1 MATSSSTAKTQAAA
15 AAAATKAAATAAA
28 ASARSAAYAPS
39 VASVIGATNSAI
51 SALSSMVN
59 SKNPTAAQTKAAQQT
74 SAAMQAASV
83 AQVPIVTAANSSY
96 DAAINTANTNYNT
109 AMAAA
114 AAIPDTPD
122 AATQDAWAILSGS
135 IGSWFGGDPVLT
147 QQASDFIKQE
157 MQNNIGPNQALVD
170 MRQQQFYKTRFAGNI
185 TRVANGLNALTEA
198 DYIGLENTYTDYFT
212 AYGQK
217 ALATQT
223 QLATFIGNAVSPTEV
238 KDRLDMAV
246 VQVQQADPTVKAT
259 LKKFYPNITDANLLS
274 YFLAPEDTLPV
285 LQRQVQAADIGA
297 AALQQGLSTSKIAA
311 EGLAAYGTTYQQAQ
325 TGYGK
330 IAEVLPAGQ
339 KLSQI
344 YNAQTGIDYNQA
356 EAEKQY
362 LMNSGAATL
371 EQQKLKDLESAQFQ
385 GRSGVVGA
393 NVAAGYSGSLGKS
406 IQGSF

>member
-1 MATSSSTAKTQAAA
+1 MATPTNASAIAKATAANQAAA
-15 AAAATKAAATAAA
+15 AKAA
-28 ASARSAAYAPS
+28 ASAAAAKTAQAKQTAAKQTALTALQNAIKAKTTGVGAATSSAAFDT
-39 VASVIGATNSAI
+39 ASQTAI
-51 SALSSMVN
+51 NLSN
-59 SKNPTAAQTKAAQQT
+59 QYIAAQQ
-74 SAAMQAASV
+74 AAN
-83 AQVPIVTAANSSY
+83 TAAAYTPVDVPAPVY
-96 DAAINTANTNYNT
+96 DTT
-109 AMAAA
+109 
-114 AAIPDTPD
+114 
-122 AATQDAWAILSGS
+122 AATDAWAILSGS
-135 IGSWFGGDPVLT
+135 IGSWFGGDPTIT
-147 QQASDFIKQE
+147 QQATDFIKNE
-157 MQNNIGPNQALVD
+157 MQNNIGPEQALVD
-170 MRQQQFYKTRFAGNI
+170 MRNQQFYKTRFAGNT
-185 TRVANGLNALTEA
+185 TRVANGLNALSEA

-217 ALATQT
+217 TLATQT

-325 TGYGK
+325 AGYGK
-330 IAEVLPAGQ
+330 IAEVLPASQ

-393 NVAAGYSGSLGKS
+393 NVAANYSGSLGKS

>member
-1 MATSSSTAKTQAAA
+1 MATLNDLQVDRFVQLGSTN
-15 AAAATKAAATAAA
+15 ATGA
-28 ASARSAAYAPS
+28 ASA
-39 VASVIGATNSAI
+39 
-51 SALSSMVN
+51 L
-59 SKNPTAAQTKAAQQT
+59 
-74 SAAMQAASV
+74 AASV
-83 AQVPIVTAANSSY
+83 TGPGTGSDVLKVAYDFGSTTASVGGNTPYGQGIGAPVTVTDPKTGITTTTTMISDGRGGSFPQVTTGASS
-96 DAAINTANTNYNT
+96 AAITATS
-109 AMAAA
+109 
-114 AAIPDTPD
+114 
-122 AATQDAWAILSGS
+122 ATQDAWAILSGS

-170 MRQQQFYKTRFAGNI
+170 MRQQQFYKTRFAGNT

-246 VQVQQADPTVKAT
+246 VQVQQADPTVKAA
-259 LKKFYPNITDANLLS
+259 LKQFYPNITDANLVS
-274 YFLAPEDTLPV
+274 YFLAPEDTFPV

-325 TGYGK
+325 AGYGK
-330 IAEVLPAGQ
+330 IAEVLPASQ

-406 IQGSF
+406 MQGSF

>member
-1 MATSSSTAKTQAAA
+1 MAALNDLQVDRFVQLGSTN
-15 AAAATKAAATAAA
+15 ATGA
-28 ASARSAAYAPS
+28 ASA
-39 VASVIGATNSAI
+39 
-51 SALSSMVN
+51 L
-59 SKNPTAAQTKAAQQT
+59 
-74 SAAMQAASV
+74 AASV
-83 AQVPIVTAANSSY
+83 TGPGTGSDVLKVAYDFGSTTASVGGNTPYGQGIGAPVTVTDPKTGITTTTTMISDGRGGSFPQVTTGASS
-96 DAAINTANTNYNT
+96 AAITATS
-109 AMAAA
+109 
-114 AAIPDTPD
+114 
-122 AATQDAWAILSGS
+122 ATQDAWAILSGS

-170 MRQQQFYKTRFAGNI
+170 MRQQQFYKTRFAGNT

-246 VQVQQADPTVKAT
+246 VQVQQADPTVKAA
-259 LKKFYPNITDANLLS
+259 LKQFYPNITDANLVS

-330 IAEVLPAGQ
+330 IAEVLPASQ

-406 IQGSF
+406 MQGSF

>member
-1 MATSSSTAKTQAAA
+1 MATPTNASAIAKATAANQAAA
-15 AAAATKAAATAAA
+15 AKAAASAAAAKTAQAKQAAAKQTALTALQNSIKAKTTGVGAINSAAAATA
-28 ASARSAAYAPS
+28 
-39 VASVIGATNSAI
+39 GQTAI
-51 SALSSMVN
+51 DLSNQYM
-59 SKNPTAAQTKAAQQT
+59 AAQQAANTAAAYTPVDVPAPVYDTTPT
-74 SAAMQAASV
+74 SAA
-83 AQVPIVTAANSSY
+83 T
-96 DAAINTANTNYNT
+96 
-109 AMAAA
+109 
-114 AAIPDTPD
+114 
-122 AATQDAWAILSGS
+122 DAWAILSGS
-135 IGSWFGGDPVLT
+135 IGSWFGGDPTIT
-147 QQASDFIKQE
+147 QQATDFIKNE
-157 MQNNIGPNQALVD
+157 MQNNIGPEQALVD
-170 MRQQQFYKTRFAGNI
+170 MRNQQFYKTRFAGNT
-185 TRVANGLNALTEA
+185 TRVANGLNALSEA
-198 DYIGLENTYTDYFT
+198 EYVGLENTYTDYFT

-217 ALATQT
+217 TLATQT

-246 VQVQQADPTVKAT
+246 VQVQQADPTVKAA
-259 LKKFYPNITDANLLS
+259 LKQFYPNITDANLVS

-297 AALQQGLSTSKIAA
+297 AAIQQGLSTSKIAA

-344 YNAQTGIDYNQA
+344 YNAQTGINYNQA

-371 EQQKLKDLESAQFQ
+371 EQQKLIQLEQAQFS
-385 GRSGVVGA
+385 GKSGVVGA

>member
-1 MATSSSTAKTQAAA
+1 MAALNDLQVDRFVQLGSTN
-15 AAAATKAAATAAA
+15 ATGA
-28 ASARSAAYAPS
+28 ASA
-39 VASVIGATNSAI
+39 
-51 SALSSMVN
+51 L
-59 SKNPTAAQTKAAQQT
+59 
-74 SAAMQAASV
+74 AASV
-83 AQVPIVTAANSSY
+83 TGPGTGSDVLKVAYDFGSTTASVGGNTPYGQTIGAPVTVTDPKTGITTTTTMISDGRGGSFSQVTTGGSSSITTASTS
-96 DAAINTANTNYNT
+96 
-109 AMAAA
+109 MG
-114 AAIPDTPD
+114 
-122 AATQDAWAILSGS
+122 DAWAILSGS
-135 IGSWFGGDPVLT
+135 ISSWFGGDPTLT

-170 MRQQQFYKTRFAGNI
+170 MRQQQFYKTRFAGNT

-217 ALATQT
+217 TLATQA

-325 TGYGK
+325 AGYGT

-371 EQQKLKDLESAQFQ
+371 EQQKLKDLEAAQFQ

>member
-1 MATSSSTAKTQAAA
+1 MAALNDLQVDRFVQLGSTN
-15 AAAATKAAATAAA
+15 ATGA
-28 ASARSAAYAPS
+28 ASA
-39 VASVIGATNSAI
+39 
-51 SALSSMVN
+51 L
-59 SKNPTAAQTKAAQQT
+59 
-74 SAAMQAASV
+74 AASV
-83 AQVPIVTAANSSY
+83 TGPGTGSDVLKVAYDFGSTTASVGGNTAYGQAIGTPVTVTDPKTGITTTTTMISDGRGGSFPQVTTGASS
-96 DAAINTANTNYNT
+96 AAITATS
-109 AMAAA
+109 
-114 AAIPDTPD
+114 
-122 AATQDAWAILSGS
+122 ATQDAWAILSGS

-170 MRQQQFYKTRFAGNI
+170 MRNQQFYKTRFAGNT

-246 VQVQQADPTVKAT
+246 VQVQQADPTVKAA
-259 LKKFYPNITDANLLS
+259 LKQFYPNITDANLVS
-274 YFLAPEDTLPV
+274 YFLAPEDTFPV

-325 TGYGK
+325 AGYGT
-330 IAEVLPAGQ
+330 IAEVLPASQ

-371 EQQKLKDLESAQFQ
+371 EQQKLKDLEAAQFQ

-406 IQGSF
+406 MQGSF

>member
-1 MATSSSTAKTQAAA
+1 MATPTNASAIAKATAANQAAA
-15 AAAATKAAATAAA
+15 AKAAASAAAAKTAQAKQAAAKQTALTALQNSINAKTTGVGAINSAAAATA
-28 ASARSAAYAPS
+28 
-39 VASVIGATNSAI
+39 GQTAI
-51 SALSSMVN
+51 DLSNQYM
-59 SKNPTAAQTKAAQQT
+59 AAQQAANTAAAYTPVDVPAPVYDTTPT
-74 SAAMQAASV
+74 SAA
-83 AQVPIVTAANSSY
+83 T
-96 DAAINTANTNYNT
+96 
-109 AMAAA
+109 
-114 AAIPDTPD
+114 
-122 AATQDAWAILSGS
+122 DAWAILSGS
-135 IGSWFGGDPVLT
+135 IGSWFGGDPTIT
-147 QQASDFIKQE
+147 QQATDFIKNE
-157 MQNNIGPNQALVD
+157 MQNNIGPEQALVD
-170 MRQQQFYKTRFAGNI
+170 MRNQQFYKTRFAGNT
-185 TRVANGLNALTEA
+185 TRVANGLNALSEA
-198 DYIGLENTYTDYFT
+198 EYVGLENTYTDYFT

-217 ALATQT
+217 TLATQT

-246 VQVQQADPTVKAT
+246 VQVQQADPTVKAA
-259 LKKFYPNITDANLLS
+259 LKQFYPNITDANLVS

-297 AALQQGLSTSKIAA
+297 AAIQQGLSTSKIAA

-344 YNAQTGIDYNQA
+344 YNAQTGINYNQA

-371 EQQKLKDLESAQFQ
+371 EQQKLIQLEQAQFS
-385 GRSGVVGA
+385 GKSGVVGA

>member
-1 MATSSSTAKTQAAA
+1 MAALNDLQVDRFVQLGSTN
-15 AAAATKAAATAAA
+15 ATGA
-28 ASARSAAYAPS
+28 ASA
-39 VASVIGATNSAI
+39 
-51 SALSSMVN
+51 L
-59 SKNPTAAQTKAAQQT
+59 
-74 SAAMQAASV
+74 AASV
-83 AQVPIVTAANSSY
+83 TGPGTGSDVLKVAYDFGSTTASVGGNTPYGQGIGAPVTVTDPKTGITTTTTMISDGRGGSFPQVTTGASSAATTVTS
-96 DAAINTANTNYNT
+96 
-109 AMAAA
+109 
-114 AAIPDTPD
+114 
-122 AATQDAWAILSGS
+122 ATQDAWAILSGS

-170 MRQQQFYKTRFAGNI
+170 MRQQQFYKTRFAGNT

-246 VQVQQADPTVKAT
+246 VQVQQADPTVKAA
-259 LKKFYPNITDANLLS
+259 LKQFYPNITDANLVS

-330 IAEVLPAGQ
+330 IAEVLPASQ

-406 IQGSF
+406 MQGSF

>member
-1 MATSSSTAKTQAAA
+1 MAALNDRQVDRFVQLGSTN
-15 AAAATKAAATAAA
+15 ATGA
-28 ASARSAAYAPS
+28 ASA
-39 VASVIGATNSAI
+39 
-51 SALSSMVN
+51 L
-59 SKNPTAAQTKAAQQT
+59 
-74 SAAMQAASV
+74 AASV
-83 AQVPIVTAANSSY
+83 TGPGTGSDVLKVAYDFGSTTASVGG
-96 DAAINTANTNYNT
+96 NTAYGQAIGAPVTVTDPKTGITTTTTMISDGRGGSFPQVTTGASSADIT
-109 AMAAA
+109 A
-114 AAIPDTPD
+114 TS
-122 AATQDAWAILSGS
+122 ATQDAWAILSGS

-170 MRQQQFYKTRFAGNI
+170 MRQQQFYKTRFAGNT

-217 ALATQT
+217 ALATKT

-246 VQVQQADPTVKAT
+246 VQVQQADPTVKAA
-259 LKKFYPNITDANLLS
+259 LKQFYPNITDANLVS

-311 EGLAAYGTTYQQAQ
+311 EGLAAYSTTYQQAQ

-371 EQQKLKDLESAQFQ
+371 EQQKLKDLEAAQFQ

>member
-1 MATSSSTAKTQAAA
+1 MAALQTAN
-15 AAAATKAAATAAA
+15 TAAA
-28 ASARSAAYAPS
+28 YTPVDVPAP
-39 VASVIGATNSAI
+39 VYDTT
-51 SALSSMVN
+51 
-59 SKNPTAAQTKAAQQT
+59 PT
-74 SAAMQAASV
+74 SAA
-83 AQVPIVTAANSSY
+83 T
-96 DAAINTANTNYNT
+96 
-109 AMAAA
+109 
-114 AAIPDTPD
+114 
-122 AATQDAWAILSGS
+122 DAWAILSGS
-135 IGSWFGGDPVLT
+135 ISSWFGGDPTIT
-147 QQASDFIKQE
+147 QQATDFIKNE
-157 MQNNIGPNQALVD
+157 MQNNIGPEQALVD
-170 MRQQQFYKTRFAGNI
+170 MRNQQFYKTRFAGNI
-185 TRVANGLNALTEA
+185 TRVANGLNALSEA

-246 VQVQQADPTVKAT
+246 VQVQQADPTVKAA
-259 LKKFYPNITDANLLS
+259 LKQFYPNITDANLVS

-325 TGYGK
+325 TGYGT

-371 EQQKLKDLESAQFQ
+371 EQQKLIQLEQSQFS
-385 GRSGVVGA
+385 GKSGVVGA
-393 NVAAGYSGSLGKS
+393 NASANYSGSLGKS